1 MYCQSCQTKLS
12 PRDQTCPTC
21 GRRVASVRD
30 LGAASGNEDS
40 KSFPLPPAQA
50 MDDDSMSGTK
60 PPKQAA
66 GKPAA
71 KGNHKRQ
78 KSRKERGKI
87 RRQAPSEPAPEP
99 EAASGFGLD
108 PQDVL
113 RLLIDQPGLIEEGLE
128 IYTEDGKSI
137 GAGFP
142 TAVGDIDLLAR
153 DDSGA
158 WVVVA
163 VAEPERGKEIVGDLL
178 QRIGWVR
185 RHLGQSGEEV
195 RGIVLLDNLPDDLG
209 YTAAA
214 VADTVEFKLYQL
226 ALTFEPVIF

>member
-1 MYCQSCQTKLS
+1 
-12 PRDQTCPTC
+12 
-21 GRRVASVRD
+21 
-30 LGAASGNEDS
+30 
-40 KSFPLPPAQA
+40 

-71 KGNHKRQ
+71 KGNHMSQ
-78 KSRKERGKI
+78 KSRKI
-87 RRQAPSEPAPEP
+87 RRPAPSEPAPEP
-99 EAASGFGLD
+99 EVASGFRLD

-113 RLLIDQPGLIEEGLE
+113 RQLIDQPGLIEEGLE
-128 IYTEDGKSI
+128 IYTKDGKSV